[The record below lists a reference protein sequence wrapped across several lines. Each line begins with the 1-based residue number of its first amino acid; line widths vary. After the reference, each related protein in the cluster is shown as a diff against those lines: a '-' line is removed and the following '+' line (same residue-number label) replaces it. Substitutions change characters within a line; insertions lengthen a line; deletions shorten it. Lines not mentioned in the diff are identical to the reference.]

1 MKQRLGVMRT
11 AALTAALAA
20 MQISAHAGFSDDPVP
35 VAKPAQVAEK
45 SPVVSSNQ
53 ASGISVVA
61 PPTEVSVAAP
71 PVSSPVVPAPVPKI
85 VFEVRASDKS
95 LKNTF
100 LRWAE
105 EHRQQVVW
113 RLSGDIPLD
122 ANGPV
127 NAVSLAD
134 AMTQVAA
141 AFWDKKEPFVI
152 REFDNVIVA
161 LPRWAAR
168 P

>member
-1 MKQRLGVMRT
+1 MHHLKTLN
-11 AALTAALAA
+11 ALAFLA
-20 MQISAHAGFSDDPVP
+20 IAWVALPASAQSLIQRSSEPYTVNPDLKFEIARPTLAPVL
-35 VAKPAQVAEK
+35 
-45 SPVVSSNQ
+45 
-53 ASGISVVA
+53 VA
-61 PPTEVSVAAP
+61 PSPT
-71 PVSSPVVPAPVPKI
+71 PVSIPRI
-85 VFEVRASDKS
+85 VFELRASDRS
-95 LKNTF
+95 LKNAF

-127 NAVSLAD
+127 SAVSLAD
-134 AMTQVAA
+134 AMTQAA
-141 AFWDKKEPFVI
+141 AAIADKQEPFVI
-152 REFDNVIVA
+152 REYDNAIVV